1 MGESILTLTE
11 AATQQLKS
19 ARDADKA
26 TDMALRVRV
35 HEDGAAFRYELELVP
50 ENTKGPGD
58 AVVDAE
64 GIPIYID
71 EESVPRLRGA
81 TLDYSDDVTGAGLKF
96 ENPNKTRLG
105 QDPIGERVQ
114 QILDA
119 RVNPGVKAHGG
130 HVSLIDVQDGRV
142 FLQLGGGCQGC
153 GMVDVTLRQGIEVM
167 LKEEIPEITE
177 VLDTTDH
184 AAGDNPYYQPSKES

>member
-11 AATQQLKS
+11 AATQRLKS
-19 ARDADKA
+19 AQDADQA
-26 TDMALRVRV
+26 TDVALRVRV
-35 HEDGAAFRYELELVP
+35 HEDGAAFRYELEMVP
-50 ENTKGPGD
+50 ENIRRPGD

-64 GIPIYID
+64 GVLIYID
-71 EESVPRLRGA
+71 EESAPRLRGA
-81 TLDYSDDVTGAGLKF
+81 TLDYDDSVTGAGLTFK
-96 ENPNKTRLG
+96 NPNKTRLG

-119 RVNPGVKAHGG
+119 RVNPSVKAHGG
-130 HVSLIDVQDGRV
+130 HVSLIDVQEGRV

-177 VLDTTDH
+177 GLDTTDQ
-184 AAGDNPYYQPSKES
+184 AAGDNPYYQPSKEA